1 MSRLDCQGALDGAQ
15 TGGSTRSRSETPKKT
30 QGTNHQMTR
39 TLSGSTIES
48 LGSSQSAII
57 PRTFMKGARI
67 SIVDCNG
74 LPMAHA
80 FIVDDEPPIPEDIP
94 NFEGKEDLPVGT

>member
-1 MSRLDCQGALDGAQ
+1 
-15 TGGSTRSRSETPKKT
+15 
-30 QGTNHQMTR
+30 
-39 TLSGSTIES
+39 
-48 LGSSQSAII
+48 
-57 PRTFMKGARI
+57 MKGARI

-94 NFEGKEDLPVGT
+94 NFEGAEDLPVGT